1 MVDLD
6 ISRFFSLSSSA
17 HTDCRQGPGSRE
29 LMLVA
34 YHMHRSRAPAIY
46 YHLIIGIN
54 KSIIFIT
61 NNSTIFIISTKGI
74 NALFILRV

>member
-6 ISRFFSLSSSA
+6 ISRFFSSSSSA
-17 HTDCRQGPGSRE
+17 HTHTDCRQGPGSRE

-46 YHLIIGIN
+46 YHLTIGIIGIIIITDN
-54 KSIIFIT
+54 SIIL
-61 NNSTIFIISTKGI
+61 IISNSKQCKQCK
-74 NALFILRV
+74 